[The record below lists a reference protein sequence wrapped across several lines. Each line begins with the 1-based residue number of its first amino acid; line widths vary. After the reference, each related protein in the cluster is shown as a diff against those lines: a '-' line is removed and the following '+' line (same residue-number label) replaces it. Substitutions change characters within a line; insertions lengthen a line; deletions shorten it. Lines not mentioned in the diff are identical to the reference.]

1 MYIVYFWILRT
12 VVEPILLPQISR
24 AQLSLYAAL
33 PEEYTMTDKIVTL
46 EELARH
52 NTDTDAWIA
61 IEGVVYNVTKFLKL
75 HPGGFIPLSR
85 AYVAIRVLDI
95 LMQQHPHD
103 QILTS
108 N

>member
-1 MYIVYFWILRT
+1 MLSHVNTPKTPCKHSFWILRT
-12 VVEPILLPQISR
+12 VVEPITSLYLILVHKSR
-24 AQLSLYAAL
+24 YAAL

-85 AYVAIRVLDI
+85 AYVRVGCW
-95 LMQQHPHD
+95 
-103 QILTS
+103 TY
-108 N
+108 

>member
-1 MYIVYFWILRT
+1 MNIAYIFGYSVPLWNLLRACT
-12 VVEPILLPQISR
+12 SNFVHKSR
-24 AQLSLYAAL
+24 YAAL
-33 PEEYTMTDKIVTL
+33 PEEHTMTDKIVTL

-85 AYVAIRVLDI
+85 AYVRVGCW
-95 LMQQHPHD
+95 
-103 QILTS
+103 TY
-108 N
+108 